1 MAYRILHIA
10 DVHLD
15 MAFAGL
21 DAAHGKKRREQL
33 RDAFERALAL
43 GEQRGV
49 DAICIA
55 GDLYEGERSG
65 PDRAAYLQRV
75 LGNLAP
81 ARVFISPGNHDPY
94 TASSLYRQIAPLPEN
109 VTVFDTRR
117 FARAALSDRIAL
129 WGFGH
134 EREIDRDPA
143 IGGFVCEGP
152 GVHLLLFHGSDRD
165 GMPPGKEAVAPF
177 SAADIERTGALY
189 AMVGHFH
196 GMRQSARFGYPG
208 SLEPHN
214 YTQDGRHT
222 ACIITIDD
230 DRIGYE
236 FVDVNRVRYAD
247 VEFDVEGYGDSAALA
262 AALKSRLG
270 STADSASPVYYRVH
284 LIGEAAP
291 TLDLDAEAL
300 ETNLDELHPGIALVP
315 EFATIDYAAVQREG
329 YTVRSEFLR
338 KMRETIESAPEDERP
353 LFERALQY
361 GMLAFA
367 KKAIPK

>member
-21 DAAHGKKRREQL
+21 DAAHGKRRREQL
-33 RDAFERALAL
+33 REAFERALAL
-43 GEQRGV
+43 GQRRGV

-65 PDRAAYLQRV
+65 PDRAAYLHRV
-75 LGNLAP
+75 LGDLAP

-117 FARAALSDRIAL
+117 FARVPLTDGITL

-134 EREIDRDPA
+134 ERDIDRDPA
-143 IGGFVCEGP
+143 IADFVCEGP
-152 GVHLLLFHGSDRD
+152 GVHLLLFHGSDSD
-165 GMPPGKEAVAPF
+165 SIPPGKEAVAPF
-177 SAADIERTGALY
+177 SAADIERTRAHY

-196 GMRQSARFGYPG
+196 GMRQGARFGYPG

-222 ACIITIDD
+222 ACIVTVDNG
-230 DRIGYE
+230 RVGCE
-236 FVDVNRVRYAD
+236 FVDINRVRYAD
-247 VEFDVEGYGDSAALA
+247 VEFDVEGYGDGAALA

-270 STADSASPVYYRVH
+270 SASDAAGPVYYRVR

-300 ETNLDELHPGIALVP
+300 ESGLNELFPGIALVP
-315 EFATIDYAAVQREG
+315 EFATIDYAAVQHEG

-338 KMRETIESAPEDERP
+338 KMRETIESAPLDERP